1 MASIDYRL
9 SIINLMPIA
18 IWMQGMLLK
27 PVNPI
32 KLNFYIIKEIKEADN
47 AEAKY

>member
-9 SIINLMPIA
+9 SIINLMPFA
-18 IWMQGMLLK
+18 IWMQDMRLK
-27 PVNPI
+27 PVNF
-32 KLNFYIIKEIKEADN
+32 NSTYNIIKGIVEADN